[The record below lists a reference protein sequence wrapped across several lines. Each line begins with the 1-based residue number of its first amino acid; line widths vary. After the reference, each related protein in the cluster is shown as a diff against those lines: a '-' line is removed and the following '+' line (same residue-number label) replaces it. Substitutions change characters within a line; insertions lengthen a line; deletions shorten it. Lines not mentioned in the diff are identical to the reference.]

1 MKRTGATLTG
11 SAIPFVWRLRMMLH
25 GVRLSRLADDEP
37 TTGCDDEHLTYR
49 VAMADES
56 LVGLDAAPLVVRIN
70 LRAASFVLRGF
81 AQQTAELRADRSG
94 ALIALHCAPDG
105 ASHPIATHATKA
117 SERVAINGARDGRL
131 LSPIAHAKR
140 ARPRTLRSEVSSDG
154 LTQGPGIERG
164 LHDGPLR
171 AVRSECANRYRRNLS
186 LIHI

>member
-37 TTGCDDEHLTYR
+37 TTGCDGEHLTYR
-49 VAMADES
+49 VTMADEN
-56 LVGLDAAPLVVRIN
+56 LVGLDSAPLVVRIN

-94 ALIALHCAPDG
+94 ALIALYCAPDG

-117 SERVAINGARDGRL
+117 SERATINGTMVR
-131 LSPIAHAKR
+131 R
-140 ARPRTLRSEVSSDG
+140 AGWTGHEVPSVSATAGGVNSAACTAD
-154 LTQGPGIERG
+154 RG
-164 LHDGPLR
+164 LLLHT
-171 AVRSECANRYRRNLS
+171 RYAHVCVPCFLS
-186 LIHI
+186 WH